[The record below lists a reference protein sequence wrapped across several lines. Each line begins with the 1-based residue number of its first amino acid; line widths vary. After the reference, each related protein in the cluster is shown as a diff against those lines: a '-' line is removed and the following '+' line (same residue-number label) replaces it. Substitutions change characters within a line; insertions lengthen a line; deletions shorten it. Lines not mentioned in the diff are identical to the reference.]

1 MVKKSIILL
10 VALATGFSR
19 AEVKVLGEPE
29 KTEVLELAKW
39 IWANP
44 ELGGKEVQAVAK
56 QVAYLRGKG
65 FAVAERYVGL
75 ETAYRAEF
83 ASGTGSPTFAFCTE
97 YDALPN
103 VGHACGHNLNCGA
116 ALSAALI
123 VQRELKATGENGRI
137 VLFGCPAEETFGGK
151 IDMANA
157 GALDDVDA
165 IMMCHAN
172 PGARPSADFGYAG
185 LRSVKVTYRGVG
197 ASPVARWASPKIRN
211 PLDAQTLLY
220 EAVALRRHYTPKEV
234 AVAGTIVQAGER
246 SNMVPNE
253 TVASYTVRSQDL
265 VLLNEWAAELK
276 RMAEGAALMTGTEVE
291 VEIGGRYQP
300 TNPCFSLS
308 DDYLDVMAEQGLV
321 GVKRHEKVLEFA
333 ATDFGNFSQLRPA
346 IHMHYPIFADEPCHS
361 KGFAAA
367 CNTSPAYESMFKS
380 GAAMAATAL
389 RYIGDFDFR
398 DKVNREFSESKKGNS
413 K

>member
-1 MVKKSIILL
+1 MKKTIVIL
-10 VALATGFSR
+10 VALAAGLTR

-29 KTEVLELAKW
+29 KAEVLELAKW
-39 IWANP
+39 IWENP
-44 ELGGKEVQAVAK
+44 ELGSNEVQAAAR

-65 FAVAERYVGL
+65 FAVTERYVGL
-75 ETAYRAEF
+75 ATAYRAEF
-83 ASGTGSPTFAFCTE
+83 TSGTGSPTFAFCTE

-123 VQRELKATGENGRI
+123 VQRELKATGANGRV

-157 GALDDVDA
+157 GALEGVDA

-172 PGARPSADFGYAG
+172 PGTRPSRDTGYAG
-185 LRSVKVTYRGVG
+185 LRAVTVTYRGFG

-220 EAVALRRHYTPKEV
+220 EAVALRRHYTPREV
-234 AVAGTIVQAGER
+234 AVAGTITKAGAR
-246 SNMVPNE
+246 SNMVPDE

-265 VLLNEWAAELK
+265 DLLNEWAAELK

-291 VEIGGRYQP
+291 VDIKGRYQP
-300 TNPCFSLS
+300 TNPCFELS
-308 DDYLDVMAEQGLV
+308 DVYLDAMAEQGLV
-321 GVKRHEKVLEFA
+321 GTKSHEKDLNFA
-333 ATDFGNFSQLRPA
+333 ATDFGNFSQLRPGV
-346 IHMHYPIFADEPCHS
+346 HMHFPIFADEPCHS

-367 CNTSPAYESMFKS
+367 CNTPPAYESMFKS

-389 RYIGDFDFR
+389 RYIGDSDFR
-398 DKVNREFSESKKGNS
+398 EKVNGEFSESKKGNS

>member
-1 MVKKSIILL
+1 MKKSLFL
-10 VALATGFSR
+10 VLTLAACVAQ
-19 AEVKVLGEPE
+19 AEVRKLAESE
-29 KTEVLELAKW
+29 RTEVLEFAKW
-39 IWANP
+39 LWDNP
-44 ELGGKEVQAVAK
+44 ELSGKEFEAAK
-56 QVAYLRGKG
+56 RQIAYLREKG
-65 FAVAERYVGL
+65 FAVTEKYVGL
-75 ETAYRAEF
+75 ATAYRAEF
-83 ASGTGSPTFAFCTE
+83 SSGTGKPTFAFCTE

-123 VQRELKATGENGRI
+123 VQRELKKTGANGRV

-172 PGARPSADFGYAG
+172 PGTRPSADFGYAG

-265 VLLNEWAAELK
+265 VLLDEWAAELK

-291 VEIGGRYQP
+291 VEIGGRNQP

-308 DDYLDVMAEQGLV
+308 DAYLDAMAEQGLV

-346 IHMHYPIFADEPCHS
+346 IHMHFPIMADAPCHS
-361 KGFAAA
+361 RDFASG
-367 CNTSPAYESMFKS
+367 CNTPAAYENMFKS

-389 RYIGDFDFR
+389 KYLNDTAFR
-398 DKVNREFSESKKGNS
+398 EKVSAEFRASKAEKR
-413 K
+413 